1 MTTIGMRVML
11 FFCSYF
17 PLTFI
22 ISILAIGL
30 WPWWVIALLF
40 CTLGLGS
47 LALTWVYFSWMLRRQ
62 YVEQKRVV
70 NFARRDSEVMGYIA
84 SYLIPFVSFQLGSWQ
99 QIFALGIFLTVL
111 LIIYVHSNMIYI
123 NPMLNVVGY
132 RLYEIEIEHSQGT
145 HYYIA
150 KKRLERDHAIRFVA
164 LSKDIY
170 LESKR

>member
-1 MTTIGMRVML
+1 MATIGMRIML

-17 PLTFI
+17 PLTLI

-30 WPWWVIALLF
+30 WPWWAIALVF
-40 CTLGLGS
+40 GVLGLGS
-47 LALTWVYFSWMLRRQ
+47 LTLTWVYCSWMLRKQ

-70 NFARRDSEVMGYIA
+70 NFSRRDSEVMSYIA

-99 QIFALGIFLTVL
+99 QILALGIFLTVL

-123 NPMLNVVGY
+123 NPMLNVAGY
-132 RLYEIEIEHSQGT
+132 RLYEIEVEHSQNP

-150 KKRLERDHAIRFVA
+150 RKRLERDHEIRFVA

-170 LESKR
+170 LEK